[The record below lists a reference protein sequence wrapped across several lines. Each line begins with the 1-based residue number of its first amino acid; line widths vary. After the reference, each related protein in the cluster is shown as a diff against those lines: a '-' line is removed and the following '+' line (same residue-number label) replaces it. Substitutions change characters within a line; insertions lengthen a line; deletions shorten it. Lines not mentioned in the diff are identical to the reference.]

1 MTDAWVWPSSA
12 DYTGGF
18 PDWPGIQISR
28 FMQPTSPASLI
39 DFRADPAPTHDN
51 PRPDRL
57 VTGNPDRTTWTHYS
71 AAQGDFDCGIWGCEP
86 GAWRIAF
93 PAGKEEF
100 FHVISGRLRITSHT
114 GDAREFGPGD
124 ACVIPAGFE
133 GVFEVIET
141 VRKHFVVIDRNAG

>member
-1 MTDAWVWPSSA
+1 MSDSNLSA
-12 DYTGGF
+12 T
-18 PDWPGIQISR
+18 
-28 FMQPTSPASLI
+28 PAPFLT
-39 DFRADPAPTHDN
+39 DFRATPTPAHDN

-57 VTGNPDRTTWTHYS
+57 VRGNPNRTTWTHYS
-71 AAQGDFDCGIWGCEP
+71 AAQGNFDCGIWTCEP

-100 FHVISGRLRITSHT
+100 FHVISGRLRITSHA

-133 GVFEVIET
+133 GVFEVLEP

>member
-1 MTDAWVWPSSA
+1 MNTATKPLQV
-12 DYTGGF
+12 TL
-18 PDWPGIQISR
+18 
-28 FMQPTSPASLI
+28 T
-39 DFRADPAPTHDN
+39 DFRTEPAPSHDN

-57 VTGNPDRTTWTHYS
+57 VKGNPDRTTWTHYS
-71 AAQGDFDCGIWGCEP
+71 ANQGDFDCGIWACEP

-100 FHVISGRLRITSHT
+100 FHVVSGRLRITSHT

-133 GVFEVIET
+133 GVFEVIEP
-141 VRKHFVVIDRNAG
+141 VRKYFVVIDRGPN

>member
-1 MTDAWVWPSSA
+1 MPHPDSSA
-12 DYTGGF
+12 
-18 PDWPGIQISR
+18 
-28 FMQPTSPASLI
+28 SPASPASVPLV
-39 DFRADPAPTHDN
+39 DFRSEPAPVHDN

-57 VTGNPDRTTWTHYS
+57 VQGNPDRTTWTHYS
-71 AAQGDFDCGIWGCEP
+71 ATQGDFDCGVWACQP

-100 FHVISGRLRITSHT
+100 FCVISGRLRITSHT
-114 GDAREFGPGD
+114 GNAREFGPGD

-133 GVFEVIET
+133 GVFEVIEP

>member
-1 MTDAWVWPSSA
+1 MSDSNLSA
-12 DYTGGF
+12 T
-18 PDWPGIQISR
+18 
-28 FMQPTSPASLI
+28 PAPFLT
-39 DFRADPAPTHDN
+39 DFRTTPTPAHDN

-57 VTGNPDRTTWTHYS
+57 VRGNPNRTTWTHYS
-71 AAQGDFDCGIWGCEP
+71 AAQGDFDCGIWTCEP

-100 FHVISGRLRITSHT
+100 FHAISGRLRITSHA

-133 GVFEVIET
+133 GVFEVLEP